1 MIMQYE
7 APKNVYNTGFWL
19 ARPHPLVIE
28 IFRDIHKSVVG
39 EMYYD
44 QTNGLDR
51 KQRKVSAIKKYNV
64 LFYRGLLED
73 AEPNRPI
80 RSRFSALFGR

>member
-1 MIMQYE
+1 
-7 APKNVYNTGFWL
+7 
-19 ARPHPLVIE
+19 
-28 IFRDIHKSVVG
+28 
-39 EMYYD
+39 MYYD